1 MIDIMPVAAAIIDR
15 NGKIYLANE
24 RFANFH
30 GYESLVDIIGK
41 KGTDLIVPEERA
53 DTEADE
59 GRFQETDYTRV
70 EHNIIRKDGSRFPAE
85 VIITSLRDAAA
96 DRCGFLLMPKDI
108 TEQKTSEVAL
118 KESEERYRLVTEM
131 STDYVFKVKI
141 NEDASM
147 TLVYVSEN
155 IVALTGRTA
164 DEISSSELWAGII
177 HPDDREA
184 FIAFQKNVMATGA
197 PGELECRSF
206 VKGGAIRWI
215 QILVRPILDP
225 GTRAVTAIIGAVK
238 DISERKKAEQRIK
251 ASLAEKETLLKE
263 IHHRVKNNLQIITS
277 LLGLQARYQND
288 DALVRQFG
296 EAQHRIRSMAL
307 VHEKLYRSDDF
318 ARINF
323 KSYIT
328 HLADEVMSGSSFAAP
343 IRIRIDIEDI
353 HVSID
358 QAVPCGLIVNE
369 LLTNAIKYAFPDGSC
384 ASPEI
389 SILFRCREGN
399 AAELVVGD
407 NGVGVPAGVEMG
419 KTESL
424 GLSLVPILAQQLRG
438 TVVLDRSH
446 GSTFTIAFDLDG
458 RRAE

>member
-1 MIDIMPVAAAIIDR
+1 MIEIMPISAVIVDTEGIIH
-15 NGKIYLANE
+15 LANSRTAE
-24 RFANFH
+24 LH
-30 GYESLVDIIGK
+30 GYESPDEIIGM
-41 KGTDLIVPEERA
+41 KGTDLIISDERA
-53 DTEADE
+53 AAISLRTEFE
-59 GRFQETDYTRV
+59 KTDYKHIAYSLV
-70 EHNIIRKDGSRFPAE
+70 RKDGTGFPAE
-85 VIITSLRDAAA
+85 ILISPLRDRAGDLIGYMAIA
-96 DRCGFLLMPKDI
+96 YDTTGRMR
-108 TEQKTSEVAL
+108 SEMAL

-131 STDYVFKVKI
+131 STDYVFKVNI
-141 NEDASM
+141 NEDGSM

-446 GSTFTIAFDLDG
+446 GSTFTITFDLDG